1 MAHPAQWPAQRDRLR
16 HPSAT
21 PQTGGFRLRQLYT
34 VNQLAEELG
43 ITPRAIRFYEAKGLL
58 APERAGTTRVFDR
71 RDRARLMLVL
81 RGKRLGFSLN
91 EVREYLDLYD
101 ARHGQAEQIRWLLD
115 SVRER
120 IARLE
125 QQRTDL
131 EQTLTELRDIET
143 QAAKALSAAQRQ
155 NTKDQRNE
163 P

>member
-1 MAHPAQWPAQRDRLR
+1 MHRTDLIAIGELAAR
-16 HPSAT
+16 
-21 PQTGGFRLRQLYT
+21 TG
-34 VNQLAEELG
+34 VAVS
-43 ITPRAIRFYEAKGLL
+43 AIRFYEAKGLL

-91 EVREYLDLYD
+91 EIREYLGLYD
-101 ARHGQAEQIRWLLD
+101 AQHGQAEQIRWLLD

-143 QAAKALSAAQRQ
+143 QAAKALSGQG
-155 NTKDQRNE
+155 
-163 P
+163 